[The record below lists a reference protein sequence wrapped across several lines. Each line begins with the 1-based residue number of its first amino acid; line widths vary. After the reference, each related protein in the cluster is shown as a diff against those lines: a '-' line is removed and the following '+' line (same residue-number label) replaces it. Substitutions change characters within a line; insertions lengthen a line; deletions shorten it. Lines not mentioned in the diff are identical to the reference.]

1 MKKPTFRRV
10 LAYIVDAV
18 IIAIVASMFSK
29 LTILNPEKEKYNEVY
44 KEYSNYITEVMQS
57 EEFSP
62 DLINSEKMS
71 DLSYNIVYY
80 GVYTSIISLVLSF
93 LYFGIFQYYT
103 DGKTI
108 GKLLFGIKVISTK
121 DEKLNIIQVIIRS
134 AIINSLLAS
143 AILIILVLYTSK
155 AAYIKANTYI
165 QIIDNGLLLFSFCM
179 VLYRQ
184 DGVGLHDLLAGT
196 AVVNSYESYND
207 YKEVYK
213 DVKEAEYKEVE
224 LKEVEHKK
232 KTTRKKT
239 KKEDK

>member
-143 AILIILVLYTSK
+143 AVLIILVLYTSK

-196 AVVNSYESYND
+196 AVVNSYKSYND

-213 DVKEAEYKEVE
+213 GVKEAKYKEVE